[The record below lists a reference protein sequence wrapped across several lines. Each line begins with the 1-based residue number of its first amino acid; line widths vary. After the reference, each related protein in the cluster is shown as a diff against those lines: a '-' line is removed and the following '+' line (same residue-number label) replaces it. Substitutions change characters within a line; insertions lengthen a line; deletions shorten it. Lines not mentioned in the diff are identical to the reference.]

1 MSSCT
6 FFGHTDTPKEIEPI
20 LRSTLI
26 ELIEKQNVHLF
37 FVGNH
42 GCFDQMVTNTLNT
55 LKNQYP
61 EIQFYIVLAYLPTEK
76 QIETN
81 KTDTVFPE
89 GIECVPKRF
98 AIVWRNQWMIDR
110 SDFVI
115 TFVQRNFGGA
125 ATFQKKAAKKGK
137 RIINLAE
144 RCK

>member
-1 MSSCT
+1 MS
-6 FFGHTDTPKEIEPI
+6 DINELKEKFDRHELDVSSLTEEEANKLNLMYEEQISNLDSQIEDVN
-20 LRSTLI
+20 
-26 ELIEKQNVHLF
+26 E
-37 FVGNH
+37 
-42 GCFDQMVTNTLNT
+42 
-55 LKNQYP
+55 
-61 EIQFYIVLAYLPTEK
+61 

-89 GIECVPKRF
+89 GIESVPKRF

-115 TFVQRNFGGA
+115 TFVQRDFGGA
-125 ATFQKKAAKKGK
+125 ATFQKKAEKKGK